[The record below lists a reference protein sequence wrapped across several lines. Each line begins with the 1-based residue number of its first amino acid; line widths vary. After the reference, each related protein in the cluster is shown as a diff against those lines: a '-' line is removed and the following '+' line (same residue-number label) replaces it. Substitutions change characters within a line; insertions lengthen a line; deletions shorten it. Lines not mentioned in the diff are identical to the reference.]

1 MSDQFP
7 GGQYFRGYLASD
19 DITTAAVV
27 PLFDNQGV
35 ALTIPL
41 GKRPIIT
48 TIFLNNGA
56 TASILTL
63 FADTNGDSL
72 LTAGEELMSAN
83 LAANG
88 SLPFVDDDVI
98 PGRTVTAGSPNKNVL
113 MVKASVASVGCRI
126 ILVGRIINS

>member
-19 DITTAAVV
+19 DITTAAVI
-27 PLFDNQGV
+27 PLFDINGV
-35 ALTIPL
+35 AITVPI
-41 GKRPIIT
+41 GKRPILT
-48 TIFLNNGA
+48 SLFLNNGA

-63 FADTNGDSL
+63 FADTNGNSALD
-72 LTAGEELMSAN
+72 AGEELISSS

-98 PGRTVTAGSPNKNVL
+98 PGRTIAAGSPNKNVL
-113 MVKASVASVGCRI
+113 MVKASAASVGSRI
-126 ILVGRIINS
+126 IVIGRIINT